1 MTQYPHLGRPRLL
14 GVHKGPVTCIRATA
28 DLVVSAS
35 VDKSVVVWHHQKAP
49 SSFKVHFKPVR
60 ACDFAG
66 DRFVLSASDDK
77 LVKVSSLL
85 NKSVSSYV
93 GHTHWVRSA
102 AFSPDATSIV
112 SGSDDRTVRV
122 WDVDTRQQVR
132 MWCQHTDTVRCVRFN
147 SKANVVVTCSEDSTI
162 NIWDVRAEVL
172 RQHYNQAHGHSPIV
186 HVALHPTRDLVL
198 SASADSTLRLW
209 DLRAG
214 RLQYTVHGHQGPV
227 HACEWVDTGEQFVSC
242 DDRSL
247 HVWSS
252 GSSQQVNVGQQACV
266 GSAESNV
273 VPRAPSFNKN
283 SQLDALHTGGQR
295 AADVRDP
302 AALHAQLCE
311 ELARPLEHMVS
322 QMGTLTQ
329 SLQNID
335 SRLSTTE
342 ATVAEMATILAARR
356 GTNHS
361 ANLNRSPDGEVHM
374 KTLAQGFSPS
384 PSRHQ
389 DFQGRSQFTAAEDM
403 FLHRDAP
410 Q

>member
-1 MTQYPHLGRPRLL
+1 MDNSAHFEEPELIRKFQCGHDATLTTCEPSRQHLFTGSQEGNVTLYAQGGRPRLL

-35 VDKSVVVWHHQKAP
+35 VDKSVVVWHHQRAP

-60 ACDFAG
+60 ACDLAG

-198 SASADSTLRLW
+198 SASALGLARRPS
-209 DLRAG
+209 
-214 RLQYTVHGHQGPV
+214 PV
-227 HACEWVDTGEQFVSC
+227 HS
-242 DDRSL
+242 
-247 HVWSS
+247 
-252 GSSQQVNVGQQACV
+252 
-266 GSAESNV
+266 
-273 VPRAPSFNKN
+273 P
-283 SQLDALHTGGQR
+283 
-295 AADVRDP
+295 
-302 AALHAQLCE
+302 
-311 ELARPLEHMVS
+311 
-322 QMGTLTQ
+322 
-329 SLQNID
+329 
-335 SRLSTTE
+335 
-342 ATVAEMATILAARR
+342 
-356 GTNHS
+356 
-361 ANLNRSPDGEVHM
+361 RSPRPRSCMRV
-374 KTLAQGFSPS
+374 
-384 PSRHQ
+384 
-389 DFQGRSQFTAAEDM
+389 GRDRGAVCQ
-403 FLHRDAP
+403 L
-410 Q
+410 